1 MSNELQ
7 FSQVSHN
14 ILIRRSHGDLYT
26 SSLIVSKFIGDKENA
41 ALIYLNC
48 VISGILHDWMLSG
61 RKRHP

>member
-48 VISGILHDWMLSG
+48 VISGMMSG
-61 RKRHP
+61 C